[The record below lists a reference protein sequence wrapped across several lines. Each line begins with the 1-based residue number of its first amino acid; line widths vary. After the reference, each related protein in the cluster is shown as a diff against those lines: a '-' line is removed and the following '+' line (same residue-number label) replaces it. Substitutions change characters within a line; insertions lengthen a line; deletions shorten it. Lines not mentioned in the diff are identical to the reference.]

1 MAFQRWLIESAVAPT
16 PVSAIMH
23 AGLVNAGGIMLT
35 RFSPLFHDDIAQII
49 LLIFSSISVLIGT
62 GISLVQV
69 DYKRQL
75 VGSTIAQM
83 GFMLIQCALGAY
95 LAAVI
100 HLILHGLFKATLF
113 LQAGSSVQRFGA
125 VKQSNE
131 KMSNLWMIVGRVFG
145 LFIAI
150 AFWFTTSGEGYQF
163 VSAFVLGWSL
173 YFSWK
178 QLVVFGEGRM
188 GRIVGLFILAGFSLI
203 YFTVHNSLYKWLH
216 TDMYQSVQPSAPAVI
231 FVICLLLFGSA
242 ISTLV
247 TRNQSSTIFA
257 VMYLWFVRVGEA
269 RRKSVESHPS
279 YLKHYVSKGGNQ

>member
-1 MAFQRWLIESAVAPT
+1 M
-16 PVSAIMH
+16 
-23 AGLVNAGGIMLT
+23 
-35 RFSPLFHDDIAQII
+35 
-49 LLIFSSISVLIGT
+49 
-62 GISLVQV
+62 
-69 DYKRQL
+69 
-75 VGSTIAQM
+75 
-83 GFMLIQCALGAY
+83 
-95 LAAVI
+95 
-100 HLILHGLFKATLF
+100 
-113 LQAGSSVQRFGA
+113 
-125 VKQSNE
+125 KQSNE